1 MPVTGTAEA
10 LNRIRR
16 ESFGGRAQ
24 HGAGRQNG
32 QPFVERDRVE
42 IAPAMSA
49 APVFPVEYLPDA
61 MRGAVEA
68 LEYHVQAPRS
78 LCAHSILSAAMLCC
92 QGLADVH
99 VEGLPTTRPLSL
111 FMLAVAVSGERKSAC
126 DDLALVAVAKAE
138 AQLRAENIEEVRE
151 YKASHA
157 AWEAEKKKVERDG
170 KISHDERRQRL
181 RELREPDVPMAPVI
195 RAKEPNLEGL
205 LNLLQIGRG
214 SIGILTSEGGQ
225 FLGGHGMGQEAK
237 TRTVT
242 GLSELWD
249 SGSAQRVRAR
259 ETLFLVGCRVGISL
273 AAQPRVA
280 SALLGD
286 ELAKDQGF
294 VGRFLVTMP
303 DSRIGLRQI
312 RATDPNADDRL
323 AEFHNLCRRCLSAG
337 LPLRE
342 GTRNQLE
349 PPTLRLAPDAAA
361 LWRQFAQKVEDEC
374 APGGPW
380 VPVRSAALKMAEN
393 VARIAAI
400 LTVFQVPEIARPSRI
415 TGAARELEA
424 AITGE
429 TMAAAVKVGMF
440 YLAEALRLTGH
451 AILDPEIRA
460 QNDLADWITERHK
473 PGDLTALSIVQKK
486 APSHLRT
493 DAETLLRRIE
503 ALVGFG
509 HLEPAGKQ
517 KIDEKTYRQTYRV
530 LGEAS

>member
-1 MPVTGTAEA
+1 MPVTAAEA
-10 LNRIRR
+10 LGRIRR
-16 ESFGGRAQ
+16 EPFTPRQ
-24 HGAGRQNG
+24 DKGAARGPTAFQI
-32 QPFVERDRVE
+32 ERDRLE

-49 APVFPVEYLPDA
+49 APTFPIEYLPVA
-61 MRGAVEA
+61 MRHAIEA

-78 LCAHSILSAAMLCC
+78 LCAHSVLSAAMLCC
-92 QGLADVH
+92 QGLADVQ
-99 VEGLPTTRPLSL
+99 VEGLPTPRPLSL

-138 AQLRAENIEEVRE
+138 VQLRAEHVEELRE
-151 YKASHA
+151 YKAAHA
-157 AWEAEKKKVERDG
+157 AWEAEKKKIERD

-214 SIGILTSEGGQ
+214 SIGIFTSEGGQ

-312 RATDPNADDRL
+312 RGTDPNADDRL
-323 AEFHNLCRRCLSAG
+323 AEFHHLCRRALNAG

-349 PPTLRLAPDAAA
+349 PPILHLDADAAT
-361 LWRQFAQKVEDEC
+361 LWRQFAQSVEDGC

-400 LTVFQVPEIARPSRI
+400 LTVFQAPEITRPSRI
-415 TGAARELEA
+415 SGAARNLEA
-424 AITGE
+424 AITAE
-429 TMAAAVKVGMF
+429 TMAAAIAVGGF
-440 YLAEALRLTGH
+440 YLTEALRLTGH
-451 AILDPEIRA
+451 AILDPETRA
-460 QNDLADWITERHK
+460 QNELAEWLIEK
-473 PGDLTALSIVQKK
+473 YGAGGLI
-486 APSHLRT
+486 APSFIQRFGPNHLRG
-493 DAETLLRRIE
+493 DAETVRRRVE

-509 HLEPAGKQ
+509 RLEPAGRQ
-517 KIDEKTYRQTYRV
+517 EIDGKAYRETYRV
-530 LGEAS
+530 LGEA